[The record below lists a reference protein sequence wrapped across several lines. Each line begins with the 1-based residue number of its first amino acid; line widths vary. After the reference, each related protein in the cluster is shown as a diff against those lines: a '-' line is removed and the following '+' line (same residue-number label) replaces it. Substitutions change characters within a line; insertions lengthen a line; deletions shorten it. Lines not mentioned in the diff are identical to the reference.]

1 MIRSLFSGVSGM
13 KNHQIRMDVIGNN
26 IANVNTSGYKAGRTN
41 FQDTLYQSVKNSGIN
56 TNPAQAGLGITVS
69 AINSNMNQG
78 GLQSTGRTLDLAISG
93 SGFYKVTD
101 GVRDYFTRD
110 GVFYIAQDGSIVNS
124 SGYKL
129 YGIISSTAKAESGI
143 YNDKFNE
150 LQPVTEAVPLAGGEL
165 PPAGSITGLSINNDN
180 QTYQVQLFVNNDGTV
195 QVSTDGGA
203 NWQTATIS
211 GNDITFDLNGDTIT
225 LAGWGPGG
233 AKDITTAV
241 GSHITF
247 SISDSDATAGTV
259 TMSVS
264 DPGYVTNTGS
274 FDPATAVSNYTGL
287 VEGDNF
293 TVDLMKQPDG
303 AVYYRVDGGGW
314 NELIGST
321 VTLAAGKT
329 AEIDTTSLAIGD
341 AFTFN
346 ITVDVTPTAATP
358 MYSGTPA
365 GLAAGDVSGLGANND
380 NQTYQ
385 VQLFV
390 NNDGT
395 VQVSTDGGANWQTA
409 TISGNDITFDLNGDT
424 ITLAGWGPGGAKDI
438 TTAVGSHITF
448 SISDSDATAGTV
460 TMSVSDPGYVTNTG
474 SFDPATA
481 VSNYTGLVEGDN
493 FTVDLMKQPDGAVYY
508 RVDGGGWNEL
518 IGSTVTLAA
527 GKTAEID
534 TTSLAIGDAFT
545 FNITVDVT
553 PTAATPMYSGAPAG
567 LVAGDVFGFGTSINN
582 LLPANVHL
590 FVDNNNNN
598 VYFSTDGGL
607 NWQPA
612 AVSADNTGII
622 INLNGTNITLTGWGP
637 AGNYNITA
645 NAGTHLQ
652 FDIVDS
658 NTGDGIVTPVVE
670 NLDYVANTGDLDTF
684 SAVSNYTGLVDGDNY
699 NIKVFKNIDGNV
711 YYQVDNNNEWVKMEN
726 GIIELGEGKHI
737 SLDPSG
743 MEPGDAYN
751 FDVNGIALVV
761 RGTKG
766 DGTLG
771 QEKTIIIEPTD
782 INVSNL
788 ISKINKLSNQTGVQA
803 SESGGKLV
811 FVTDDKTEK
820 ATMAFSGSAAG
831 KLGLP
836 QLISERKMSEPTE
849 LKIELPPGASIDSLI
864 ILPDGRIYGRDS
876 QGNLLNWS
884 IDGKDVAQIVLYN
897 FPNQDGL
904 QRTAQNLFQASASS
918 GNPLDPGTPGSL
930 GFGTIESGYL
940 ELSNVDLTD
949 EFSNM
954 ITTQRGY
961 QANARIITVSDTMLE
976 ELLNLKR

>member
-1 MIRSLFSGVSGM
+1 
-13 KNHQIRMDVIGNN
+13 
-26 IANVNTSGYKAGRTN
+26 
-41 FQDTLYQSVKNSGIN
+41 
-56 TNPAQAGLGITVS
+56 
-69 AINSNMNQG
+69 
-78 GLQSTGRTLDLAISG
+78 
-93 SGFYKVTD
+93 
-101 GVRDYFTRD
+101 
-110 GVFYIAQDGSIVNS
+110 
-124 SGYKL
+124 
-129 YGIISSTAKAESGI
+129 
-143 YNDKFNE
+143 
-150 LQPVTEAVPLAGGEL
+150 
-165 PPAGSITGLSINNDN
+165 
-180 QTYQVQLFVNNDGTV
+180 
-195 QVSTDGGA
+195 
-203 NWQTATIS
+203 
-211 GNDITFDLNGDTIT
+211 
-225 LAGWGPGG
+225 
-233 AKDITTAV
+233 
-241 GSHITF
+241 
-247 SISDSDATAGTV
+247 
-259 TMSVS
+259 
-264 DPGYVTNTGS
+264 
-274 FDPATAVSNYTGL
+274 
-287 VEGDNF
+287 
-293 TVDLMKQPDG
+293 
-303 AVYYRVDGGGW
+303 
-314 NELIGST
+314 
-321 VTLAAGKT
+321 
-329 AEIDTTSLAIGD
+329 
-341 AFTFN
+341 
-346 ITVDVTPTAATP
+346 
-358 MYSGTPA
+358 
-365 GLAAGDVSGLGANND
+365 
-380 NQTYQ
+380 
-385 VQLFV
+385 
-390 NNDGT
+390 
-395 VQVSTDGGANWQTA
+395 
-409 TISGNDITFDLNGDT
+409 
-424 ITLAGWGPGGAKDI
+424 
-438 TTAVGSHITF
+438 
-448 SISDSDATAGTV
+448 
-460 TMSVSDPGYVTNTG
+460 
-474 SFDPATA
+474 
-481 VSNYTGLVEGDN
+481 
-493 FTVDLMKQPDGAVYY
+493 
-508 RVDGGGWNEL
+508 
-518 IGSTVTLAA
+518 
-527 GKTAEID
+527 
-534 TTSLAIGDAFT
+534 
-545 FNITVDVT
+545 
-553 PTAATPMYSGAPAG
+553 
-567 LVAGDVFGFGTSINN
+567 
-582 LLPANVHL
+582 
-590 FVDNNNNN
+590 
-598 VYFSTDGGL
+598 
-607 NWQPA
+607 
-612 AVSADNTGII
+612 
-622 INLNGTNITLTGWGP
+622 
-637 AGNYNITA
+637 
-645 NAGTHLQ
+645 
-652 FDIVDS
+652 
-658 NTGDGIVTPVVE
+658 VVE

-930 GFGTIESGYL
+930 GFGTVESGYL